1 MQVKLVS
8 SDVLFSVR
16 VQVAVNGAHLLEY
29 KHRVELERVDTI
41 SISGKVKVQ
50 AVGILSP
57 SSVSVSVTRGN
68 LQLYHQRV
76 NLFVCLFQ
84 SPTSPAGSPP
94 NKDTDESAII
104 DQVSF
109 QYLCCIPLV

>member
-1 MQVKLVS
+1 MS
-8 SDVLFSVR
+8 SDVLFSVL

-57 SSVSVSVTRGN
+57 SSVSVSLTHGN
-68 LQLYHQRV
+68 LQLYLQRV
-76 NLFVCLFQ
+76 NLFVCLFVSEPHLSRWQ
-84 SPTSPAGSPP
+84 SDQSGHR
-94 NKDTDESAII
+94 DEHENRCTNSG
-104 DQVSF
+104 
-109 QYLCCIPLV
+109 

>member
-1 MQVKLVS
+1 MRAKLVS

-29 KHRVELERVDTI
+29 KHRVMLECVDTI

-76 NLFVCLFQ
+76 NLFVCLFVCFR
-84 SPTSPAGSPP
+84 TPP
-94 NKDTDESAII
+94 
-104 DQVSF
+104 
-109 QYLCCIPLV
+109 LPLAVCPIRTQTNQQ